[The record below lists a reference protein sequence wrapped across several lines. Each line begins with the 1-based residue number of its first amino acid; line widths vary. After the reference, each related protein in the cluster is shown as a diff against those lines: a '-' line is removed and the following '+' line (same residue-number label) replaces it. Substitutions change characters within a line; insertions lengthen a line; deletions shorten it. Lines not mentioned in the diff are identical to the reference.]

1 MRMPIKLL
9 AADMDGTLL
18 NSRKTISPGD
28 VSALNRALEAG
39 KTVVFATGRSLAE
52 LNAFFPLFPRMRYVL
67 GESGALIYDLEERRA
82 IHRQR
87 FDAAL
92 VRTIRARLGDRDVMP
107 QILINDLCLMN
118 RRDVANL
125 SHFHMAH
132 YQNHFDATGTHLDDA
147 WAECAALGWE
157 ADKICLYHVS
167 PEDRSVTRAALEDL
181 SVVLVDAEET
191 SLEVSPVGV
200 DKGVGLEL
208 LCRHLGLERAQVLA
222 VGDSY
227 NDLTMLRA
235 AGLSVAM
242 GNAVDAVKAV
252 CDAVVAD
259 NDHCGVAEAVERFLL

>member
-28 VSALNRALEAG
+28 ISALNRALEAG

-67 GESGALIYDLEERRA
+67 GESGALIYDLRERRA

-167 PEDRSVTRAALEDL
+167 PEDRALTRAALSDL
-181 SVVLVDAEET
+181 PLVLADAEET
-191 SLEVSPVGV
+191 SLELSPIGV
-200 DKGVGLEL
+200 DKG
-208 LCRHLGLERAQVLA
+208 LGLEMLCGHLGVERREVVA

-227 NDLTMLRA
+227 NDLTMLRW
-235 AGLSVAM
+235 AGVPVAM
-242 GNAVDAVKAV
+242 GNAVPAVREV
-252 CDAVVAD
+252 CCAVVAD